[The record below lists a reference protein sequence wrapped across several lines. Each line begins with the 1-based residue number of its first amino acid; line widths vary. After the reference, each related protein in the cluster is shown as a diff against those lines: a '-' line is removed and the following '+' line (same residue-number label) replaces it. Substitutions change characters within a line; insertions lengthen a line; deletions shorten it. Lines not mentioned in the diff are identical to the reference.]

1 MLPSQLTFQE
11 SLFIKRRRAGLTQ
24 KQMAAYLGVTYARYR
39 CWVRNEIKD
48 NEILPAINLGP
59 KLKPMEICV
68 IKRRRKGLKQKEV
81 AKELGVKTPLVSMM
95 EKEKIDGQRLLWFW
109 GLNRNGEEKRR
120 KAG

>member
-24 KQMAAYLGVTYARYR
+24 KQMSAYLGVTYARYR

-48 NEILPAINLGP
+48 KEILPAINLGP